1 MEWERGSRRAAVDAM
16 RDVLKSQPDFR
27 FGWSMLTE
35 WLDLIGEKREAAAAA
50 EKRAAL
56 DPEAPVALGWIANL
70 KIKAGEKR
78 EAVGFLQRALRIDPS
93 YQYAS
98 LTLLSL
104 LCEFE

>member
-1 MEWERGSRRAAVDAM
+1 
-16 RDVLKSQPDFR
+16 
-27 FGWSMLTE
+27 
-35 WLDLIGEKREAAAAA
+35 
-50 EKRAAL
+50 
-56 DPEAPVALGWIANL
+56 L